1 MRRMRVDEIKK
12 YFGMFLAM
20 AVVTWNILGTLPVQ
34 AAGSKITLNY
44 KSATMRVGDTLDLN
58 LALNT
63 GVKTQAG
70 VTWKSSNKEVA
81 SVEKKGNVKA
91 KKTGTVT
98 ITATTKNKKGKAS
111 CKIKVQK
118 KQASGKNILV
128 AYFSCTDTTKG
139 VAEKIADVT
148 GGDLYRITPAKKYT
162 SRDLNYNNEALFE
175 YPFIPSGSNKE
186 TSRPAKEQD
195 NKNIR
200 PQIKGKTV
208 GMQNYD
214 VIFLGYPIWFGDAPR
229 IVSTF
234 VESYNFKGKTVVP
247 FCTSGSSGIGKSA
260 SSLAKLGKGTWLSG
274 PRFSEN
280 SSSKTIEKWIQGL
293 GVLEETNGQGE
304 DSVMNIQVGKKV
316 FKAKLA
322 DNSSAKA
329 LAKKL
334 AKSPITISMQD
345 YGGFEKV
352 GDFGFNLVT
361 NDKQITTEPGDLV
374 LYEGDQLVIFY
385 GKNSWSYTRL
395 GKIQNVTAK
404 DLKAALGK
412 GDVTV
417 TLSLP

>member
-1 MRRMRVDEIKK
+1 MDKIKK
-12 YFGMFLAM
+12 YFGVFLAM
-20 AVVTWNILGTLPVQ
+20 AVIIGNSLGTLPVQ
-34 AAGSKITLNY
+34 AAGSKIILNY
-44 KSATMRVGDTLDLN
+44 KSATMRAGDTLDLN
-58 LALNT
+58 VAWNT
-63 GVKTQAG
+63 GVKASAG
-70 VTWKSSNKEVA
+70 VTWKSSDKKVA
-81 SVEKKGNVKA
+81 SVDKNGNVRA
-91 KKTGTVT
+91 KKSGTAT
-98 ITATTKNKKGKAS
+98 ITATAKNKKGKAA

-118 KQASGKNILV
+118 KQASKTKILV

-139 VAEKIADVT
+139 VAENIADVT

-162 SRDLNYNNEALFE
+162 SRDLDYNNE
-175 YPFIPSGSNKE
+175 S
-186 TSRPAKEQD
+186 SRASKEQN

-208 GMQNYD
+208 GMRNYD
-214 VIFLGYPIWFGDAPR
+214 IVFLGYPIWFGDAPR

-234 VESYNFKGKTVVP
+234 VESYNFKGKTVIP

-260 SSLAKLGKGTWLSG
+260 SKLEKLSKGTWLSG
-274 PRFSEN
+274 RRFSGN
-280 SSSKTIEKWIQGL
+280 ASSGTIEKWIQKL
-293 GVLEETNGQGE
+293 GVLEKTDGQGA
-304 DSVMNIQVGKKV
+304 DNVMNIQVGKKV

-322 DNSSAKA
+322 DNASAKA

-361 NDKQITTEPGDLV
+361 NDKQVKTEPGDLV
-374 LYEGDQLVIFY
+374 LYEGNQLVIFY

-404 DLKAALGK
+404 ELKAALGD
-412 GDVTV
+412 GDVMI
-417 TLSLP
+417 TLSL